1 VDSRG
6 FLFPGCVKKNL
17 KSVFGLNFLNNGASK
32 QQMKQFS
39 ENRILKLKVM
49 KTKALM
55 IAVLLG
61 LTTVAMAQ
69 PKENEPRKAP
79 LTPKHEMRMEHRNG
93 GLAATLELTDVQREA
108 FKQSRLA
115 MQKQLQ
121 PIQNELGEAE
131 AHQKTLM
138 SAEKPDLA
146 AINKNIEKIGS
157 LKVEMAKVK
166 TKNRLDMRAQLTEE
180 QRLKFDALKGKM
192 KEGMR
197 EGNGM
202 RNFREMPGREKHDLE

>member
-1 VDSRG
+1 
-6 FLFPGCVKKNL
+6 
-17 KSVFGLNFLNNGASK
+17 
-32 QQMKQFS
+32 
-39 ENRILKLKVM
+39 M

-69 PKENEPRKAP
+69 SKENGQGRVSQA
-79 LTPKHEMRMEHRNG
+79 PKHEMRMEHRNG
-93 GLAATLELTDVQREA
+93 GPLAALELTDAQKEA

-131 AHQKTLM
+131 AHQKTLV

-157 LKVEMAKVK
+157 LKVEMAKIK

-180 QRLKFDALKGKM
+180 QRLKFDTMRGKM

-197 EGNGM
+197 E
-202 RNFREMPGREKHDLE
+202 RNMML